1 MKKEDAKVVSQDRRK
16 AHEKGIERIEDDLRA
31 TSQKLDAQK
40 FKTNVLSAIIFFFLY
55 RLVARTYSGQVL
67 ATLPFEPV
75 KMVQGLSRRG
85 LAEESSKRDCAYGLI
100 YTLCTVG
107 VKSNIPKLLGFVTP
121 KSAFDAA
128 RMAAR
133 QQRKDNREA

>member
-1 MKKEDAKVVSQDRRK
+1 MVSQDRRK

-55 RLVARTYSGQVL
+55 RLVARRYTGQII

-75 KMVQGLSRRG
+75 KMVEGLSRRG
-85 LAEESSKRDCAYGLI
+85 LTQAASKRDCAYGLI

-107 VKSNIPKLLGFVTP
+107 VKSNIPKLLGFVSP